1 MKPTKK
7 ILLPSF
13 DELKKNIDELLLI
26 DKWDRYK
33 IKSSP
38 KKFEKRMNQLF
49 ISKLGF
55 LPTIFSEMKSND
67 FTFPFYRLRKETMA
81 MNKTLISEYSYPP
94 NNIVKYTQRA
104 NIPYHPVFY
113 CSDNPMTTLME
124 TLHDEKK
131 INSKTNYYL
140 SKWMFKDNI
149 DLKVTPF
156 LFGNVNS
163 ESPYE
168 KLSAANL
175 KRIEN
180 TFIDYS
186 KTEIESVKEIMKLL
200 SHLFIYENTYAV
212 SSFIAHSHIYADHE
226 FRSDIFIYPS
236 HQTNQKQ
243 MNYAIHPNVVIE
255 KLELKKVYCLNIDE
269 YNPEKG
275 YCKVRVRR
283 IGKNIDSK
291 IFWETV
297 SDKNAEQ
304 TKELKGLLN
313 E

>member
-1 MKPTKK
+1 MKPTTK
-7 ILLPSF
+7 ILIPSF

-49 ISKLGF
+49 FSKLGF
-55 LPTIFSEMKSND
+55 FPTIFSPMKSND
-67 FTFPFYRLRKETMA
+67 FTFPFYRLRKETKT

-94 NNIVKYTQRA
+94 ISIIKYTQRA

-113 CSDNPMTTLME
+113 CADKPMTALME
-124 TLHDEKK
+124 TLHDEKT

-140 SKWMFKDNI
+140 SKWVFKNNI
-149 DLKVTPF
+149 DIRVTPF
-156 LFGNVNS
+156 LFGNVNA
-163 ESPYE
+163 ESPF
-168 KLSAANL
+168 KKMSDKNL

-180 TFIDYS
+180 TFKDYS
-186 KTEIESVKEIMKLL
+186 ETEIESVKEIMKLL

-212 SSFIAHSHIYADHE
+212 SSFISHSHIYADHNL
-226 FRSDIFIYPS
+226 RSDIFIYPS
-236 HQTNQKQ
+236 HQTGQKQ

-255 KLELKKVYCLNIDE
+255 KLELKKVYCLNIKE

-275 YCKVRVRR
+275 YCKVEVKK
-283 IGKNIDSK
+283 IGQNVDSI

-297 SDKNAEQ
+297 SDKNEEH
-304 TKELKGLLN
+304 TKELKRLLK